1 MNDENSWIDEVIQK
15 HKMQLDSLKNKN
27 SPMDFYTI
35 AQETNNN
42 NNNNNQKNIIEEN
55 LDSKN
60 NINNINQSLN
70 IQSKFNTLN
79 PPKIDYTKYSQ
90 PSNNVDNKNLINFDL
105 EENIKLK
112 QKITK
117 KKDKIQKFIIRTN
130 KFVKKSIK

>member
-42 NNNNNQKNIIEEN
+42 NNQKNIIEEN
-55 LDSKN
+55 LDLKN

-70 IQSKFNTLN
+70 IHNH
-79 PPKIDYTKYSQ
+79 
-90 PSNNVDNKNLINFDL
+90 LIML
-105 EENIKLK
+105 
-112 QKITK
+112 
-117 KKDKIQKFIIRTN
+117 II
-130 KFVKKSIK
+130 II

>member
-27 SPMDFYTI
+27 SPMEFYTI

-42 NNNNNQKNIIEEN
+42 NINNNNNQKNIIEES
-55 LDSKN
+55 LDLKN

-70 IQSKFNTLN
+70 IQPKFNTLN

-117 KKDKIQKFIIRTN
+117 KKDKIQKLKQKKN
-130 KFVKKSIK
+130 K